1 VGTEESLGP
10 ALERIED
17 HRALSESCGYTC
29 QTIEAVVLQSLAL
42 EKQGRGEEAGGVLTE
57 ALALAGPGGWIRPFV
72 EAGAV
77 MEGMLERLRGTS
89 DQPTLI
95 DRVLAAFG
103 DEGPV
108 SAGEAPAAVTPGNEV
123 PRAIRTSPVG
133 ERRPLEDLT
142 NRELDILE
150 LLAQRLQNKE
160 IADRLSIS
168 PQTVNYHLKHVY
180 QKLEVNGRRRAV
192 DRAMERGLLRG

>member
-1 VGTEESLGP
+1 M
-10 ALERIED
+10 A
-17 HRALSESCGYTC
+17 
-29 QTIEAVVLQSLAL
+29 
-42 EKQGRGEEAGGVLTE
+42 
-57 ALALAGPGGWIRPFV
+57 
-72 EAGAV
+72 
-77 MEGMLERLRGTS
+77 GMLERLRGTG
-89 DQPTLI
+89 DQPAII

-108 SAGEAPAAVTPGNEV
+108 SAGEAPAATTPGDDV
-123 PRAIRTSPVG
+123 PRALRTSPVG

-180 QKLEVNGRRRAV
+180 QKLEVSGRRQAVERAV
-192 DRAMERGLLRG
+192 EKGILSRATGRTLS